1 MGLLLLCFLGNLKK
15 INKKSKM
22 YLRILQYLSKFKE
35 SVNFWISS
43 LNRLKKSNTIGYSKK
58 YIENFKIDI
67 PTQIYT
73 QKNFFL

>member
-1 MGLLLLCFLGNLKK
+1 
-15 INKKSKM
+15 M
-22 YLRILQYLSKFKE
+22 YLRILQNLSKFKE

-43 LNRLKKSNTIGYSKK
+43 VYRLKKSNTIGYSKK

-73 QKNFFL
+73 QKIFFL